1 MTPLTPGPSRP
12 DAGRVGPGD
21 ADKDVDEDLS
31 EDALPGSADAVDPS
45 LTPARCR
52 KRAMDAL
59 ARREQTRKELE
70 RRLLRAG
77 FAPETVAD
85 TLDALADEG
94 LQSDAR
100 FAEAF
105 ISSRYRQ
112 GKGTV
117 RIRAELSQ
125 RGFDRSAIAEA
136 LQQSDFD
143 WFALACEVR
152 AQRFGDRAPEDFKA
166 RARQLQFLAY
176 RGFDSEQAQ
185 AAVPDH

>member
-1 MTPLTPGPSRP
+1 MGPS
-12 DAGRVGPGD
+12 D

-31 EDALPGSADAVDPS
+31 EDALPGSADAVDPA

-59 ARREQTRKELE
+59 ARREQTRTELE
-70 RRLLRAG
+70 RRLSRVG

-85 TLDALADEG
+85 TLDALAAEG

-112 GKGTV
+112 GKGPV
-117 RIRAELSQ
+117 RIRAELSK
-125 RGFDRSAIAEA
+125 RGFDRSAIAGA
-136 LQQSDFD
+136 LEQSGYD
-143 WFALACEVR
+143 WFALAVAVR
-152 AQRFGDRAPEDFKA
+152 QQRFGDTPPEDFKA

-185 AAVPDH
+185 AAVPDA